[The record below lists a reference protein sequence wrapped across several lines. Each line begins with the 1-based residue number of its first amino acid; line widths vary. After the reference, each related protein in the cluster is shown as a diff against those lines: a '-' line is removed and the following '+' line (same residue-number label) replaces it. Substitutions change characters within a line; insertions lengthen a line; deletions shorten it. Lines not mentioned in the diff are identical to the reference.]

1 MRDHL
6 ATDEDRR
13 AVPQEPGI
21 RLPARPW
28 VPYVL
33 PFLVFLAFLLLDR
46 TTGDGVL
53 LYPVRVIVVGLAL
66 ILVSRRVISFR
77 VVRPAGSLLLGIAVY
92 AVWVLPDTLW
102 PGYRSH
108 WLFENAIMG
117 AAASSLPSQARADLA
132 FIVFR
137 TLGCV
142 AIVPL
147 VEELFWRGW
156 LGRWLVNSD
165 FEKVSLG
172 AYTRSA
178 FWLSAFLFASEHG
191 PYWEVGLLAG
201 IAYNWW
207 LMRTRNLAD
216 CVLAHAV
223 TNACLSAHVLITGQ
237 WQYWL

>member
-1 MRDHL
+1 
-6 ATDEDRR
+6 
-13 AVPQEPGI
+13 
-21 RLPARPW
+21 
-28 VPYVL
+28 
-33 PFLVFLAFLLLDR
+33 
-46 TTGDGVL
+46 
-53 LYPVRVIVVGLAL
+53 
-66 ILVSRRVISFR
+66 
-77 VVRPAGSLLLGIAVY
+77 
-92 AVWVLPDTLW
+92 
-102 PGYRSH
+102 
-108 WLFENAIMG
+108 
-117 AAASSLPSQARADLA
+117 
-132 FIVFR
+132 VFR